1 MERGCSSPGFDR
13 KGTSSARSAASRP
26 VARLPGFDRKGTSS
40 ARALRAAGRFPAPP
54 AMTPYIAE
62 LARPEGLEP
71 PTPRFEAWYSIQL
84 SYGRVRGRHNV

>member
-1 MERGCSSPGFDR
+1 MERGCSS
-13 KGTSSARSAASRP
+13 
-26 VARLPGFDRKGTSS
+26 PGFDRKGTSS

-54 AMTPYIAE
+54 AMTPCIVE

-84 SYGRVRGRHNV
+84 SYGRLRWRLDV